1 MLLNLEDFENSEI
14 RKVVYNINQLH
25 EKEKIKKLKTVTA
38 GLKQFIEDKNS
49 EECKE
54 AIFIISVLIEEIP
67 DIMSDEIKD
76 QLNMLIKSEI
86 TETRMNAIILY
97 GKLFLE
103 KMESEDSEQQDSIT
117 GDQIDEFIELL
128 RDEVLEIKGNV
139 VFFIEQFPEEYYDYI
154 LPRLYLFMDLLGK
167 TGDLEVVDAIF
178 YILGKVWQKTLPI
191 KLSVFTSLKNIYAS
205 TTDKEKLYEK
215 RILSFMREGSY
226 ELDELLKSSEKI
238 KKDEIIAKINERGPL
253 IKIYDIE
260 MVAKTS
266 NMSYKDV
273 LKNFEKIKGDDK
285 IFRFLFTSK
294 KKFFVEIEIE
304 PLVLKLQKN
313 KIKVDD
319 LIHIFGETGLDLIS
333 LLNLLIKKLV
343 KSKFIKGYLSKSY
356 FYSYDFIKKTMIA
369 DIRKNGFVNIDEHAK
384 HINYK
389 FILSIAEDI
398 NRETKH
404 TGIFNKDRS
413 LFLMLSGIVKKIEN
427 VCTKRNTFDL
437 SEYWELYNK
446 NDYKLIE
453 DRCRQLFTK
462 YHSGMIWLT
471 PIGFTNTTH
480 KFREGQ
486 VIGYV
491 DLSKIT
497 EEQDIPYEIT
507 REILDEWLE
516 DKSGLW
522 DKSNTRFYF
531 TKYLKNRLKKLDKTL
546 SDSKKD
552 KMISE
557 FASELNLEKNLIEK
571 KLNQEI
577 EEIIQKIKT
586 KPSIDINA
594 YCRSLDMKRDQFI
607 NFVNSLNIEY
617 LIQQNSMIFDP
628 GKIDKKKKEL
638 HKEIMSKVRHDNL
651 FVPDLSKFLK
661 LSEHMIL
668 DAIKKFH
675 EERKIT
681 GILISDIL
689 FLSESGI
696 RRRFIDNQDYISMET
711 AFTERTLEE
720 EEEKLAIS
728 ILENL
733 INKGELIGDYN
744 EEENVFHSEEAMVI
758 QSMDDDKVNAEEM
771 FESYKRYMKD
781 TYEKVRDMYL
791 NKKDIKLGDLKRK
804 DFLIKRIMDEIQ
816 NWELHLNKAIKKAEK
831 SFDSLDDA
839 GDLTFGE
846 VLDAEEVSDK
856 IDGEFIMSEFTKW
869 RQIIIDIEQ
878 NIDRVGALKKK
889 LKDKPND
896 EELKSDL
903 EELFEK
909 LHFYDGNI

>member
-1 MLLNLEDFENSEI
+1 MLLNLEDFKNSEI
-14 RKVVYNINQLH
+14 QKVVYNINQLYD
-25 EKEKIKKLKTVTA
+25 KEKIKKLKTVTA

-76 QLNMLIKSEI
+76 QLNKLIKSEI

-154 LPRLYLFMDLLGK
+154 LPKLNLFMNLLGK
-167 TGDLEVVDAIF
+167 TEDMEVVEAVF

-191 KLSVFTSLKNIYAS
+191 KLSIFNTLKNIYVATS
-205 TTDKEKLYEK
+205 DKDKLLK
-215 RILSFMREGSY
+215 ILSFMREGSY
-226 ELDELLKSSEKI
+226 ELDGLLKSNENI

-273 LKNFEKIKGDDK
+273 LTNFEKIKGDDK

-294 KKFFVEIEIE
+294 KKFFVEIEIH

-343 KSKFIKGYLSKSY
+343 KSKFIKVYLSKSY

-369 DIRKNGFVNIDEHAK
+369 EIRKNGFVNIDEHAK

-404 TGIFNKDRS
+404 TGIFNKERS

-486 VIGYV
+486 IIGYV

-546 SDSKKD
+546 SDSEKD

-594 YCRSLDMKRDQFI
+594 YCRSLDMKREQFI
-607 NFVNSLNIEY
+607 SFVNGLNIEY
-617 LIQQNSMIFDP
+617 LMIQNEMIFDP
-628 GKIDKKKKEL
+628 NRIGKKKKDLE
-638 HKEIMSKVRHDNL
+638 KEIMSKIRHDNL

-661 LSEHMIL
+661 LSERMVKKAIL
-668 DAIKKFH
+668 KFH
-675 EERKIT
+675 EEGKII
-681 GILISDIL
+681 GILINNDL

-720 EEEKLAIS
+720 EEAKLAIS

-744 EEENVFHSEEAMVI
+744 ESNNEFHSEEAMVI

-771 FESYKRYMKD
+771 FETYKRYMKD
-781 TYEKVRDMYL
+781 TYEKVRDIYL

-816 NWELHLNKAIKKAEK
+816 NWELHLNKAIKIAEK

-856 IDGEFIMSEFTKW
+856 IDGEFIMSEFSKW
-869 RQIIIDIEQ
+869 RQIVIDIEQ

-889 LKDKPND
+889 LKEKPDD